1 MAEQGV
7 VEGSSSEK
15 FGILSD
21 LIEKR
26 FERIKSTF
34 PDHALS
40 KKIKKELQTILKH
53 LEDIV
58 SGILVYMQKTIIG
71 V

>member
-7 VEGSSSEK
+7 VEGSNSEK

-34 PDHALS
+34 RDHALS

>member
-7 VEGSSSEK
+7 AEGSNTEK
-15 FGILSD
+15 FWILSD
-21 LIEKR
+21 LIEKW

-34 PDHALS
+34 ADHALS

-58 SGILVYMQKTIIG
+58 SGILVYMQKTIEG